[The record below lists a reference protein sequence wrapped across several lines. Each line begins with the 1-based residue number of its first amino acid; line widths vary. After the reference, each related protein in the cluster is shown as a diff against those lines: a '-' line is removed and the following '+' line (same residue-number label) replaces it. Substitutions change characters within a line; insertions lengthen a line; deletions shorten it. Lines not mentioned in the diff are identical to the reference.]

1 MIEKYTI
8 RTDLAME
15 QKERFESDHVEVS
28 GVVLEEEYDEE
39 KEIKITT
46 VRIETENG
54 ARTMGKPVGTYLT
67 LEAPNLAAGDE
78 GYHREI
84 SETLAGF
91 LAGYIKD
98 KKLEES
104 GKKSRKEQHS
114 QKQYSVLVVGLGNR
128 EVTPDALGPY
138 VVDQLNI
145 TRHIVQEY
153 GRYAIEGE
161 DGRIVSAVVPGVMAQ
176 TGMETAE
183 IIRGIVC
190 ETNPD
195 MIIVIDALAARST
208 KRLNR
213 TIQISDAGIHP
224 GAGVGNHRSA
234 ITKDTMGIPVIA
246 IGVPTVVDAATIVND
261 TMENF
266 IASLE
271 ASESL
276 RGVGVVL
283 QGYSSAEKYE
293 LVKELISPHLNGMFV
308 TPKDIDETVRRI
320 SYTISE
326 ALNILFSGKEEHILR
341 QQT

>member
-1 MIEKYTI
+1 MVEKYKI

-54 ARTMGKPVGTYLT
+54 AKSMGKPVGTYLT
-67 LEAPNLAAGDE
+67 LEAPNMAAADE

-91 LAGYIKD
+91 LEKYMKD
-98 KKLEES
+98 TEENQEK
-104 GKKSRKEQHS
+104 G
-114 QKQYSVLVVGLGNR
+114 YSVLVVGLGNR

-138 VVDQLNI
+138 VVDQLNV

-153 GRYAIEGE
+153 GRYAVGK
-161 DGRIVSAVVPGVMAQ
+161 GGSRIVSAIVPGVMAQ
-176 TGMETAE
+176 TGMESAE
-183 IIRGIVC
+183 IIRGIVN
-190 ETNPD
+190 ETTPD
-195 MIIVIDALAARST
+195 LIMVIDALAARST

-224 GAGVGNHRSA
+224 GAGVGNHRSE

-266 IASLE
+266 ITALE
-271 ASESL
+271 TSETL
-276 RGVGVVL
+276 KGVGVVL
-283 QGYSSAEKYE
+283 QGYNSAEKYE
-293 LVKELISPHLNGMFV
+293 LVKELIAPHLNGMFV
-308 TPKDIDETVRRI
+308 TPKDIDDTVRRI

-326 ALNILFSGKEEHILR
+326 AMNMLFAGKEKIM
-341 QQT
+341 QS

>member
-1 MIEKYTI
+1 MMVEKYKI

-54 ARTMGKPVGTYLT
+54 AKSMGKPVGTYLT
-67 LEAPNLAAGDE
+67 LEAPNMAAADE

-91 LAGYIKD
+91 LEKYMKD
-98 KKLEES
+98 TEENQEK
-104 GKKSRKEQHS
+104 G
-114 QKQYSVLVVGLGNR
+114 YSVLVVGLGNR

-138 VVDQLNI
+138 VVDQLNV

-153 GRYAIEGE
+153 GRYAVEKG
-161 DGRIVSAVVPGVMAQ
+161 GSRIVSAIVPGVMAQ
-176 TGMETAE
+176 TGMESAE
-183 IIRGIVC
+183 IIRGIVN
-190 ETNPD
+190 ETTPD
-195 MIIVIDALAARST
+195 LIMVIDALAARST

-224 GAGVGNHRSA
+224 GAGVGNHRSE

-266 IASLE
+266 ITALE
-271 ASESL
+271 TSETL
-276 RGVGVVL
+276 KGVGVVL
-283 QGYSSAEKYE
+283 QGYNSAEKYE
-293 LVKELISPHLNGMFV
+293 LVKELIAPHLNGMFV
-308 TPKDIDETVRRI
+308 TPKDIDDTVRRI

-326 ALNILFSGKEEHILR
+326 AMNMLFAGKEKIM
-341 QQT
+341 QS

>member
-1 MIEKYTI
+1 MMVEKYKI

-54 ARTMGKPVGTYLT
+54 AKTMGKPVGTYLT
-67 LEAPNLAAGDE
+67 LEAPNMAASDE

-91 LAGYIKD
+91 LEKYMKD
-98 KKLEES
+98 
-104 GKKSRKEQHS
+104 GKGKE
-114 QKQYSVLVVGLGNR
+114 YSVLVVGLGNR

-153 GRYAIEGE
+153 GRYAVEK
-161 DGRIVSAVVPGVMAQ
+161 DGSRIVSAIVPGVMAQ

-183 IIRGIVC
+183 IVQGIVR
-190 ETNPD
+190 ETHPD

-208 KRLNR
+208 RRLNR

-224 GAGVGNHRSA
+224 GAGVGNHRSE
-234 ITKDTMGIPVIA
+234 ITKDTMGVPVLA

-266 IASLE
+266 IAALE
-271 ASESL
+271 TSETL
-276 RGVGVVL
+276 KGVGVVL
-283 QGYSSAEKYE
+283 QGYNSAEKYE
-293 LVKELISPHLNGMFV
+293 LVKELIAPHLNGMFV
-308 TPKDIDETVRRI
+308 TPKDIDDTVRRI

-326 ALNILFSGKEEHILR
+326 ALNILFCGKNMMSEEKEKN
-341 QQT
+341 

>member
-1 MIEKYTI
+1 MMVEKYKI

-46 VRIETENG
+46 VRIDTENG
-54 ARTMGKPVGTYLT
+54 AKAMGKPVGTYLT
-67 LEAPNLAAGDE
+67 LEAPNMAAADE

-91 LAGYIKD
+91 LEKYMKD
-98 KKLEES
+98 TEENQEK
-104 GKKSRKEQHS
+104 G
-114 QKQYSVLVVGLGNR
+114 YSVLVVGLGNR

-138 VVDQLNI
+138 VVDQLNV

-153 GRYAIEGE
+153 GRYAVGK
-161 DGRIVSAVVPGVMAQ
+161 GGSRIVSAIVPGVMAQ
-176 TGMETAE
+176 TGMESAE
-183 IIRGIVC
+183 IIRGIVN
-190 ETNPD
+190 ETTPD
-195 MIIVIDALAARST
+195 LIMVIDALAARST

-224 GAGVGNHRSA
+224 GAGVGNHRSE

-266 IASLE
+266 ITALE
-271 ASESL
+271 TSETL
-276 RGVGVVL
+276 KGVGVVL
-283 QGYSSAEKYE
+283 QGYNSAEKYE
-293 LVKELISPHLNGMFV
+293 LVKELIAPHLNGMFV
-308 TPKDIDETVRRI
+308 TPKDIDDTVRRI

-326 ALNILFSGKEEHILR
+326 AMNMLFAGKEKIM
-341 QQT
+341 QS

>member
-1 MIEKYTI
+1 MVEKYKI

-54 ARTMGKPVGTYLT
+54 AKTMGKPVGTYLT
-67 LEAPNLAAGDE
+67 LEAPNMAASDE

-91 LAGYIKD
+91 LEKYMKDGKAG
-98 KKLEES
+98 
-104 GKKSRKEQHS
+104 KE
-114 QKQYSVLVVGLGNR
+114 YSVLVVGLGNR

-153 GRYAIEGE
+153 GRYAVDKNGN
-161 DGRIVSAVVPGVMAQ
+161 RIVSAIVPGVMAQ

-183 IIRGIVC
+183 IVQGIVK
-190 ETNPD
+190 ETHPD

-208 KRLNR
+208 RRLNR

-224 GAGVGNHRSA
+224 GAGVGNHRSE
-234 ITKDTMGIPVIA
+234 ITKDTMGIPVLA

-266 IASLE
+266 IAALE
-271 ASESL
+271 TSETL
-276 RGVGVVL
+276 KGVGVVL
-283 QGYSSAEKYE
+283 QGYNSAEKYE
-293 LVKELISPHLNGMFV
+293 LVKELIAPHLNGMFV
-308 TPKDIDETVRRI
+308 TPKDIDDTVRRI

-326 ALNILFSGKEEHILR
+326 ALNILFAGKNVLFEGKEKN
-341 QQT
+341 

>member
-1 MIEKYTI
+1 MVEKYTI

-46 VRIETENG
+46 VKIETENG
-54 ARTMGKPVGTYLT
+54 AKTMGKPVGTYLT

-91 LAGYIKD
+91 LAEYMQDENKG
-98 KKLEES
+98 
-104 GKKSRKEQHS
+104 KEQRDR
-114 QKQYSVLVVGLGNR
+114 YSVLVVGLGNR

-153 GRYAIEGE
+153 GKYAIEE
-161 DGRIVSAVVPGVMAQ
+161 ENGRSVSAVVPGVMAQ

-183 IIRGIVC
+183 IIKGIVQ
-190 ETNPD
+190 ETSPD
-195 MIIVIDALAARST
+195 LIMVIDALAARST

-266 IASLE
+266 IAALE
-271 ASESL
+271 TSDSL

-283 QGYSSAEKYE
+283 QGYNSAE
-293 LVKELISPHLNGMFV
+293 NM
-308 TPKDIDETVRRI
+308 
-320 SYTISE
+320 
-326 ALNILFSGKEEHILR
+326 NW
-341 QQT
+341 

>member
-1 MIEKYTI
+1 MVEKYTV

-15 QKERFESDHVEVS
+15 QKEQFESDHVEVS
-28 GVVLEEEYDEE
+28 GVVLEEEYDKE

-54 ARTMGKPVGTYLT
+54 AKTMGKPVGTYLT

-91 LAGYIKD
+91 LAKWM
-98 KKLEES
+98 KNE
-104 GKKSRKEQHS
+104 KEN
-114 QKQYSVLVVGLGNR
+114 SVLVVGLGNR

-145 TRHIVQEY
+145 TRHIVREY
-153 GRYAIEGE
+153 GKYAIEGE
-161 DGRIVSAVVPGVMAQ
+161 DEKTVSAVVPGVMAQ

-183 IIRGIVC
+183 IIKGIVD
-190 ETNPD
+190 ETRPD
-195 MIIVIDALAARST
+195 LIVVVDALAARST

-261 TMENF
+261 TMENL
-266 IASLE
+266 IRALE
-271 ASESL
+271 TSDSL

-283 QGYSSAEKYE
+283 QGYNSAEKYE
-293 LVKELISPHLNGMFV
+293 LIKELISPHLNGMFV
-308 TPKDIDETVRRI
+308 TPKDIDETIRRI

-326 ALNILFSGKEEHILR
+326 ALNILFSGKAVHISR
-341 QQT
+341 NRS

>member
-1 MIEKYTI
+1 MMVEKYKI

-54 ARTMGKPVGTYLT
+54 AKAMGKPVGTYLT
-67 LEAPNLAAGDE
+67 LEAPNMAAADE

-91 LAGYIKD
+91 LEKYMKD
-98 KKLEES
+98 TEENQEK
-104 GKKSRKEQHS
+104 G
-114 QKQYSVLVVGLGNR
+114 YSVLVVGLGNR

-138 VVDQLNI
+138 VVDQLNV

-153 GRYAIEGE
+153 GRYAVGK
-161 DGRIVSAVVPGVMAQ
+161 GGSRIVSAIVPGVMAQ
-176 TGMETAE
+176 TGMESAE
-183 IIRGIVC
+183 IIRGIVN
-190 ETNPD
+190 ETTPD
-195 MIIVIDALAARST
+195 LIMVIDALAARST

-213 TIQISDAGIHP
+213 TIQISDAGIYP
-224 GAGVGNHRSA
+224 GAGVGNHRSE

-266 IASLE
+266 IKALE
-271 ASESL
+271 TSETL
-276 RGVGVVL
+276 KGVGVVL
-283 QGYSSAEKYE
+283 QGYNSAEKYE
-293 LVKELISPHLNGMFV
+293 LVKELIAPHLNGMFV
-308 TPKDIDETVRRI
+308 TPKDIDDTVRRI

-326 ALNILFSGKEEHILR
+326 AMNMLFAEKEKIM
-341 QQT
+341 QS

>member
-1 MIEKYTI
+1 MVEKYTI

-39 KEIKITT
+39 REIKITT

-54 ARTMGKPVGTYLT
+54 AKMMGKPVGTYLT
-67 LEAPNLAAGDE
+67 LEVPDMASADD

-91 LAGYIKD
+91 LEKYVENEET
-98 KKLEES
+98 KKEHS
-104 GKKSRKEQHS
+104 KEKGCS
-114 QKQYSVLVVGLGNR
+114 ILTVGLGNR

-145 TRHIVQEY
+145 TRHMVQEY
-153 GRYAIEGE
+153 GRYGVEE
-161 DGRIVSAVVPGVMAQ
+161 ESRIVSAIVPGVMAQ

-183 IIRGIVC
+183 IVRGVVK
-190 ETNPD
+190 ETKPD
-195 MIIVIDALAARST
+195 MILVIDALAARSS

-224 GAGVGNHRSA
+224 GAGVGNLRSV
-234 ITKDTMGIPVIA
+234 ITKETMGIPVIA

-266 IASLE
+266 IAALE
-271 ASESL
+271 TSENL
-276 RGVGVVL
+276 KGVGVVL
-283 QGYSSAEKYE
+283 QGYNSAEKYE
-293 LVKELISPHLNGMFV
+293 LVKELIAPHLNGMFV
-308 TPKDIDETVRRI
+308 TPKDIDETIRRI
-320 SYTISE
+320 SYTVSE
-326 ALNILFSGKEEHILR
+326 ALNLLFSGKAGKSEKKEE
-341 QQT
+341 TA

>member
-1 MIEKYTI
+1 MMVEKYKI

-54 ARTMGKPVGTYLT
+54 AKAMGKPVGTYLT
-67 LEAPNLAAGDE
+67 LEAPNMAAADE

-91 LAGYIKD
+91 LEKYMKD
-98 KKLEES
+98 REENQEK
-104 GKKSRKEQHS
+104 G
-114 QKQYSVLVVGLGNR
+114 YSVLVVGLGNR

-138 VVDQLNI
+138 VVDQLNV

-153 GRYAIEGE
+153 GRYAVGK
-161 DGRIVSAVVPGVMAQ
+161 GGSRIVSAIVPGVMAQ
-176 TGMETAE
+176 TGMESAE
-183 IIRGIVC
+183 IIRGIVN
-190 ETNPD
+190 ETTPD
-195 MIIVIDALAARST
+195 LIMVIDALAARST

-213 TIQISDAGIHP
+213 TIQISDAGIYP
-224 GAGVGNHRSA
+224 GAGVGNHRSE

-266 IASLE
+266 IMALE
-271 ASESL
+271 TSETL
-276 RGVGVVL
+276 KGVGVVL
-283 QGYSSAEKYE
+283 QGYNSAEKYE
-293 LVKELISPHLNGMFV
+293 LVKELIAPHLNGMFV
-308 TPKDIDETVRRI
+308 TPKDIDDTVRRI

-326 ALNILFSGKEEHILR
+326 AMNMLFAGKEKIM
-341 QQT
+341 QS